1 MNVDLGLPSMLAVLL
16 GGGLILVASACQAA
30 DGGDTMNPPR
40 WMGGPPWNEAGYGY
54 GVPGAQVWPN
64 GTYDPGPYGSTPYPV
79 TPYGTVPGRVPTSRM
94 PPSARQVGSPAAP
107 APTTE
112 QKQISRIRELERRI
126 GELEAQ
132 ERRPKLLYPPLRHF
146 DSAYGPH
153 AP

>member
-40 WMGGPPWNEAGYGY
+40 WMGG
-54 GVPGAQVWPN
+54 QVWPN

-132 ERRPKLLYPPLRHF
+132 ERRQKLLYPPLRHF